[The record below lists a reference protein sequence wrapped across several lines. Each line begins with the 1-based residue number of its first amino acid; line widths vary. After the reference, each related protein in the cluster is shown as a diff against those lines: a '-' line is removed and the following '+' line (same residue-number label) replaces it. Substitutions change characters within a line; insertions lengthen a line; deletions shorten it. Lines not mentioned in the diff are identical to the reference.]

1 MFVFCCYPNECSGR
15 TAASTCVVVVVV
27 VATVVVVAAAWMV
40 LATFLARLFP
50 LALFASSPCFR
61 HKRNRFQF
69 SVRHLG
75 VLRDR

>member
-1 MFVFCCYPNECSGR
+1 MFVFGCYPNEGSGR